1 MREGLSTPQGLRW
14 SIPGGVEMRE
24 KKDDGGRGRE
34 RNDLLGPRVCALV
47 ACQAVREN
55 GWHRV
60 IVHHQGE

>member
-1 MREGLSTPQGLRW
+1 MPQGLRG

-24 KKDDGGRGRE
+24 TKDDRGRGRE

-47 ACQAVREN
+47 ARQAVRED

-60 IVHHQGE
+60 IVHRHGE